1 MNKLQVKT
9 FLGIDYGVKRIGLAV
24 ADEAERVARPFKII
38 HKINELDDIVPAK
51 GVTAFVVGWPL
62 QPDGTEGE
70 TCAQVKLFC
79 HRLNEKFRLPVYLM
93 DERLSSKKSEEYLRD
108 TLFMRADKRKNIL
121 DAESARTILQ
131 QFLNQGKITSC
142 SAFKNLS

>member
-1 MNKLQVKT
+1 MNKLQAKT
-9 FLGIDYGVKRIGLAV
+9 FLGIDYGIKRIGLALGS
-24 ADEAERVARPFKII
+24 DAEKIARAFKII
-38 HKINELDDIVPAK
+38 HNIKELDDIVPAK
-51 GVTAFVVGWPL
+51 NVGAFVVGWPL

-79 HRLNEKFRLPVYLM
+79 NRLKEKFGLPIFFV

-121 DAESARTILQ
+121 DAESARVILQ
-131 QFLNQGKITSC
+131 EFLDQQ
-142 SAFKNLS
+142 

>member
-9 FLGIDYGVKRIGLAV
+9 FLGIDYGTKRIGLAIG
-24 ADEAERVARPFKII
+24 DSSEKVARAFKII
-38 HKINELDDIVPAK
+38 HKLNELNDIVPAK
-51 GVTAFVVGWPL
+51 NINAFVVGWPL

-70 TCAQVKLFC
+70 TCAQVKQFC
-79 HRLNEKFRLPVYLM
+79 KRLEEKFELPIHFV

-108 TLFMRADKRKNIL
+108 TLFMRPDKRKNIL

-131 QFLNQGKITSC
+131 NFLG
-142 SAFKNLS
+142 NL